1 MKSGIVILENV
12 LDSLGKVTE
21 EYLEKE
27 SGRVNS
33 LNLIRKVDNIESR
46 IEIFRAK
53 LTGVE
58 EEPPFNTSSWKNNG
72 LILTEDNSSV
82 LSYLNDN
89 EITERDQLYR
99 WIDKIYKDRQEIS
112 LFFPDKENI
121 LIGYYLDG
129 DKPKYYFLNR
139 SRVLEYFRKIENE
152 ENEDFEMNYIIK
164 TPLVKVEFPVFQITT
179 GNEEKEKKTSN
190 IYLSSDFEEAKK
202 QLSGLLKGSS
212 RLLDAI
218 GKHSDEINSL
228 IEDYAGNLYV
238 KTS

>member
-1 MKSGIVILENV
+1 LKSGIVILENV

-152 ENEDFEMNYIIK
+152 ENPEETAFCETKEEIDCNIKIIAYLGYKDFYLEEKNFRSRD
-164 TPLVKVEFPVFQITT
+164 LVK
-179 GNEEKEKKTSN
+179 
-190 IYLSSDFEEAKK
+190 
-202 QLSGLLKGSS
+202 LLKTV
-212 RLLDAI
+212 L
-218 GKHSDEINSL
+218 
-228 IEDYAGNLYV
+228 
-238 KTS
+238 